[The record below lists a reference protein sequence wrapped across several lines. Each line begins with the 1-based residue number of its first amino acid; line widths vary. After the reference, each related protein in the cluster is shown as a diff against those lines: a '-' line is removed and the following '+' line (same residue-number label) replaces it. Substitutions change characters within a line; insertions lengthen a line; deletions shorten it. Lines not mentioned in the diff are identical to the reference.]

1 GPVPQGPAAI
11 VTLHVPASSPAM
23 SNLERP
29 GPNVAASS
37 VASIGVCD
45 PGPENVACSFFPT
58 TGLPSAP
65 TTTANRVIGAPAWG
79 TVGSVKTMTVY
90 GPIVRGGAA
99 IEPPPIGAPTGT
111 VKTVLTSSLP
121 TS

>member
-79 TVGSVKTMTVY
+79 TVGSVKTLTVDA
-90 GPIVRGGAA
+90 PLVGGAA
-99 IEPPPIGAPTGT
+99 ALEPRRLGARSGT
-111 VKTVLTSSLP
+111 AAT
-121 TS
+121 